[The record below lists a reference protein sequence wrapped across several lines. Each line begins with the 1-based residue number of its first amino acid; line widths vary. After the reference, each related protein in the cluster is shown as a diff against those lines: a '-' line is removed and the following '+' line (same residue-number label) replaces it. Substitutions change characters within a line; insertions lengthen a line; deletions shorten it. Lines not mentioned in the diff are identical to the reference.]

1 MASLAAKI
9 LGVDSTS
16 QLGRLSILM
25 WQARS
30 AKESPAHRITESHIA
45 RTAYW
50 IAQLPLLESETVEYL
65 PGLASTAI
73 NDRSYE
79 KKLWFERE
87 LQNEMRTT
95 PVLNE
100 VLLDNKP
107 SVRRMPDDV
116 IEILDAAITDDQ
128 LIPQQKAALR
138 DLIMWFGNYTD
149 GFGREKLAKLL
160 DRLPALNV

>member
-1 MASLAAKI
+1 MASLALKI
-9 LGVDSTS
+9 LGLDSTS
-16 QLGRLSILM
+16 QLGRLSVLM

-30 AKESPAHRITESHIA
+30 AQTSPNPRITKNHIA

-50 IAQLPLLESETVEYL
+50 IAQLPQLDNETVQYL
-65 PGLASTAI
+65 PDLVADLVKDKWLGE
-73 NDRSYE
+73 N
-79 KKLWFERE
+79 
-87 LQNEMRTT
+87 LQDEMRTT

-128 LIPQQKAALR
+128 LIPQQKVALR

-149 GFGREKLAKLL
+149 GSGREKLAKLL
-160 DRLPALNV
+160 DRLPALSV